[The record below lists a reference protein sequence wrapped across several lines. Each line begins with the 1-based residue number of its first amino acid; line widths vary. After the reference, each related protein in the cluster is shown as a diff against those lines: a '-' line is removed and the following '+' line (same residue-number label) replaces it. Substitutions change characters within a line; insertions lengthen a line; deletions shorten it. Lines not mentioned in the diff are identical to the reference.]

1 MARTRPPPTSIPRSS
16 VVPSRLARRIAPPR
30 RKTSPSRFRRAAH
43 RPCTRSSFRSQRR
56 RPASG
61 PLALLSELH
70 VSSLRT
76 SMAAA
81 LLAALSLPAAASC
94 GSAFCL
100 VNTDWSVQGTWVDTG
115 VRGDLRFEYI
125 DLDQPRTGTHN
136 VGVGEI
142 PRHHDE
148 VETRNRNL
156 VATFDWG
163 LSPQWGV
170 NLVIPY
176 VDRYHLHIH
185 NHQGEQIPET
195 WDFRALGDVRVQARY
210 QAFTRLDDPNAI
222 QSAGAILGLKLPT
235 GRFDVTN
242 GEGEEAE
249 RTLQPGTGTTD
260 LVLGGYW
267 HSDYMSG
274 HSLFASAQVLLPA
287 NERAGFKPGKRLQL
301 DLGYRKAVGADLGL
315 LLQLNYLAKGRDSG
329 ENAEPEDSGQRMVYL
344 SPGITYNVGH
354 DAQVYAFVQAPL
366 YQSVNGVQLVADWS
380 AAAGVSWRF

>member
-1 MARTRPPPTSIPRSS
+1 
-16 VVPSRLARRIAPPR
+16 VLRIR
-30 RKTSPSRFRRAAH
+30 H
-43 RPCTRSSFRSQRR
+43 CI
-56 RPASG
+56 
-61 PLALLSELH
+61 ALTA
-70 VSSLRT
+70 VG
-76 SMAAA
+76 
-81 LLAALSLPAAASC
+81 ALSLPAAASC

-100 VNTDWSVQGTWVDTG
+100 VNTDWSVQGTWVDQG

-125 DLDQPRTGTHN
+125 DLDQPRNGTHD

-163 LSPQWGV
+163 LSQRWGV
-170 NLVIPY
+170 NVVVPY

-185 NHQGEQIPET
+185 NHGGEQLPET
-195 WDFRALGDVRVQARY
+195 WDFRSLGDVRVQARY
-210 QAFTRLDDPNAI
+210 QAMARLDDPNVI
-222 QSAGAILGLKLPT
+222 QSAGFIMGVKLPT

-260 LVLGGYW
+260 LVAGGYW
-267 HSDYMSG
+267 HADYMNG

-287 NERAGFKPGKRLQL
+287 NEREGYKPGKRLQL
-301 DLGYRKAVGADLGL
+301 DAGYRYAVNAALGAMV
-315 LLQLNYLAKGRDSG
+315 QVNYLAKGRDSG
-329 ENAEPEDSGQRMVYL
+329 VNAEPEDSGQRMLYA
-344 SPGITYNVGH
+344 SPGLTYNVGRS
-354 DAQVYAFVQAPL
+354 AQVYAFVQVPL
-366 YQSVNGVQLVADWS
+366 YQNVNGVQLVADWS